1 VSAKTPD
8 DTFVLAIN
16 MDDIISLD
24 PAEVFELIGGEVI
37 ANIYDRITTHEPE
50 DLTELVGGVAESWEV
65 SEDGRTITLKVRPDQ
80 TFHSGNPVT
89 ADDVAFSLIRVIKL
103 EKTPVFLFTQFGWT
117 PDNVDDMVKAV
128 DDTTVELTIP
138 EDLAPTLV
146 LNVLSAGVGSVVD
159 KETVLAHEQDGDLG
173 YEWLKTNS
181 AGSGPFKLVAWKP
194 NESVLLEA
202 NPDYR
207 HGAPA
212 MNRVALRHVPEPAAQ
227 RLLLEKGDAD
237 IARNLTT
244 DQIAGLDG
252 SGDVK
257 IQVDPKATLYYLQVN
272 MRDPILSKPKVQEA
286 LRYLVDYQGMADS
299 FLKGQ
304 FIVHQA
310 FWPSGFFAA
319 LDDQPYSLDIEK
331 AKALLAE
338 AGEGDSFS
346 VELDAF
352 NTSPFIEIAQSIQE
366 TMGQAG
372 IDVNILQAEK
382 KAIYTKHRARQV
394 QMVLTHW
401 SPDYLDPHSNA
412 DAFASNPD
420 NSDEASLTGVIAWRG
435 AWDTP
440 ENTALTAAAK
450 KEIDPAKR
458 EEMYL
463 QLQKNVQ
470 QSSPFVFSF
479 QEVSQAALRSNV
491 EGYVSGPSFDLV
503 FYRNVTKN

>member
-1 VSAKTPD
+1 MNKILSLLMAGLLGLAAPVSVSAKTPD

-89 ADDVAFSLIRVIKL
+89 ADDVAFSLTRVIKL

-128 DDTTVELTIP
+128 DDMTVELTIP

-181 AGSGPFKLVAWKP
+181 AGSGPFQLVAWKP

-227 RLLLEKGDAD
+227 RLLLEKG
-237 IARNLTT
+237 
-244 DQIAGLDG
+244 G
-252 SGDVK
+252 
-257 IQVDPKATLYYLQVN
+257 
-272 MRDPILSKPKVQEA
+272 
-286 LRYLVDYQGMADS
+286 
-299 FLKGQ
+299 
-304 FIVHQA
+304 
-310 FWPSGFFAA
+310 
-319 LDDQPYSLDIEK
+319 
-331 AKALLAE
+331 
-338 AGEGDSFS
+338 
-346 VELDAF
+346 
-352 NTSPFIEIAQSIQE
+352 
-366 TMGQAG
+366 
-372 IDVNILQAEK
+372 
-382 KAIYTKHRARQV
+382 
-394 QMVLTHW
+394 
-401 SPDYLDPHSNA
+401 
-412 DAFASNPD
+412 
-420 NSDEASLTGVIAWRG
+420 
-435 AWDTP
+435 
-440 ENTALTAAAK
+440 
-450 KEIDPAKR
+450 
-458 EEMYL
+458 
-463 QLQKNVQ
+463 
-470 QSSPFVFSF
+470 
-479 QEVSQAALRSNV
+479 
-491 EGYVSGPSFDLV
+491 
-503 FYRNVTKN
+503 